1 MDFVFEL
8 LVEIILEGCIGVAKE
23 KKVPLILRILCVI
36 LLVVFYGGFIGILLY
51 IAVSEQSVAMIFI
64 TGIVALIILFGFIY
78 KFREIKKNKEK

>member
-8 LVEIILEGCIGVAKE
+8 LVEIILEGCIGVAEE
-23 KKVPLILRILCVI
+23 KKVPLILRILCVL
-36 LLVVFYGGFIGILLY
+36 LLVVFYGGFIGILLS
-51 IAVSEQSVAMIFI
+51 IAISEQSVAMIFI